1 MPELPDVEG
10 FRRYFAR
17 HARGSLVEAVEAPDR
32 VLVRNRTPQALGR
45 AIGDQ
50 RFEAP
55 ARHGKWL
62 IAPIGGQEVLMHFG
76 MTGFLRWSSDRDG
89 RHPHDRV
96 IFVCDGGELRYNNM
110 RRFGGVWLARDPEER
125 DEVTGPLGPDAQ
137 DLARDDF
144 DALLDG
150 RRGGIKAALMD
161 QRLIA
166 GVGNLL
172 SDGGLWRARIPPAR
186 EVSRLGAR
194 RRHGLH
200 EELEATIAESN
211 RHGRIPPLESW
222 LTGARD
228 DRAGACPRCGT
239 RLRRSRIA
247 GRTSCWCPRC
257 QRQP

>member
-89 RHPHDRV
+89 RQGRHEKALAGWTVFLDLNANESLDSDEARTRTDA
-96 IFVCDGGELRYNNM
+96 DGRYS
-110 RRFGGVWLARDPEER
+110 F
-125 DEVTGPLGPDAQ
+125 Q
-137 DLARDDF
+137 DLAPGAYIVRPLAKVRWE
-144 DALLDG
+144 ALL
-150 RRGGIKAALMD
+150 
-161 QRLIA
+161 
-166 GVGNLL
+166 
-172 SDGGLWRARIPPAR
+172 S
-186 EVSRLGAR
+186 
-194 RRHGLH
+194 LH
-200 EELEATIAESN
+200 TIALTSGES
-211 RHGRIPPLESW
+211 
-222 LTGARD
+222 A
-228 DRAGACPRCGT
+228 AGQDFPH
-239 RLRRSRIA
+239 RRF
-247 GRTSCWCPRC
+247 
-257 QRQP
+257 